1 MNLVVLVGRVSFK
14 NELEN
19 DNQLRF
25 QLAVKRNYKNDEGE
39 YDTDFFSISS
49 WGGLA
54 KTINEYVNVGDTISV
69 TGKLQTW
76 NKELENGS
84 GMTVI
89 SITADKF
96 EFISSKKKE
105 NENK

>member
-1 MNLVVLVGRVSFK
+1 MNLVALVGRVSFK

-25 QLAVKRNYKNDEGE
+25 QLAVKRNYKNEEGE

-54 KTINEYVNVGDTISV
+54 KTINEYVNVGDLISV
-69 TGKLQTW
+69 NGKLQTW
-76 NKELENGS
+76 NKELES
-84 GMTVI
+84 GASMTVI
-89 SITADKF
+89 SITAEKF
-96 EFISSKKKE
+96 EFIASKKKE
-105 NENK
+105 S